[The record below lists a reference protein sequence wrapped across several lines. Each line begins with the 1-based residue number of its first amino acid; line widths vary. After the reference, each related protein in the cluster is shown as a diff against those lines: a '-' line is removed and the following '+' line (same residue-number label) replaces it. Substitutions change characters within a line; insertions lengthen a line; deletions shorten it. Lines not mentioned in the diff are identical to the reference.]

1 MKINR
6 VTAWPVELLLK
17 EPYTIAYEHIESAV
31 NVFLRIE
38 TDAGVLGFG
47 CAAPDSV
54 TGENGESVLRAFED
68 SIEPVLSGADP
79 LQRERLIMELF
90 NQLQNQPAALALV
103 DMALYDILGKVAGLP
118 LYRLLGGYRDSIVT
132 SITIGILPVEET
144 VEKAREFVRKGFQ
157 ALKLKGGKIVSED
170 VERILKVR
178 EAVGREI
185 SIRFDANQGYTVAES
200 LEFIRATGGACVE
213 MIEQPTPAEHP
224 ELLGRV
230 RGSIPVMADESLIT
244 AQDAFTLAGNGFAD
258 LFNVKLMKVGGIA
271 EAMRIGTVARLYHLG
286 IMVGCMDESA
296 LSISAG
302 LHLALAL
309 PEIQYADLDGH
320 LDLKDDPAD
329 GAVILEKGVLYPTEK
344 PGLGFEPT
352 T

>member
-1 MKINR
+1 
-6 VTAWPVELLLK
+6 
-17 EPYTIAYEHIESAV
+17 
-31 NVFLRIE
+31 
-38 TDAGVLGFG
+38 
-47 CAAPDSV
+47 
-54 TGENGESVLRAFED
+54 
-68 SIEPVLSGADP
+68 
-79 LQRERLIMELF
+79 MELF